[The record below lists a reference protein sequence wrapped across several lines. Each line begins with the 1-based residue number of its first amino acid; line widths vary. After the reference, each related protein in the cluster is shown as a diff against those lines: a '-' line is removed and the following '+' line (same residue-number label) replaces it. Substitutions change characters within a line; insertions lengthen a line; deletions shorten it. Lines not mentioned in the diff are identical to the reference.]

1 MKEKLENSIPLN
13 STFEKCEISN
23 TEILSHLWRIIY
35 PNKKYR
41 LDSKQDRH
49 LRILLVKL
57 YTCHQSKYDYIGYS
71 RNSNDY
77 KPESAYNV
85 LGLSY
90 KILIHLVD
98 TMKDNGYIIHH
109 TGYFDRDTKCGK
121 SSRMKASDSLI
132 ELIDSLPETMAKIDN
147 EILSARHGSYITLKD
162 ANKKFVEYYETDLTK
177 EWNDLMISYN
187 KLIAKSRLRVS
198 VDTDST
204 INYDN
209 ITVRRVFNDDS
220 FGLGGRYY
228 GGWWQNIK
236 RGYRRHITIN
246 GDSSVEI
253 DYKSFHLVL
262 AYSMVGIDYFVEID
276 DDPYLIDHEGLGEE
290 YRDLVKKVTL
300 TAFNSQSRD
309 KAIKSIHSEINKG
322 EIKRH
327 PSIKISQIISLC
339 EKKHHRIADMFYSDV
354 GKLLQYN
361 DSMVAQNIIK
371 YFTEK
376 NILILCVHDS
386 FLCQNQYKEELKDY
400 MENVILNTY
409 GVKVFTKVIQ
419 S

>member
-13 STFEKCEISN
+13 STFEKYEISN
-23 TEILSHLWRIIY
+23 TEILTHLWRIIY

-132 ELIDSLPETMAKIDN
+132 ELIDSLPETMVVVDDA
-147 EILSARHGSYITLKD
+147 ILMARNGNYIVLKD
-162 ANKKFVEYYETDLTK
+162 ENKKPIEYYETDLTK
-177 EWNDLMISYN
+177 VWNDLLVSYN
-187 KLIAKSRLRVS
+187 SLVSMSRIGLS
-198 VDTDST
+198 VDTDFI

-209 ITVRRVFNDDS
+209 NTVRRVFNDDS
-220 FGLGGRYY
+220 FSLGGRYY
-228 GGWWQNIK
+228 GGWWQSIK
-236 RGYRRHITIN
+236 KEFRKHITIN
-246 GDSSVEI
+246 KDRTVEI
-253 DYKSFHLVL
+253 DYKSFHLIL
-262 AYSMVGIDYFVEID
+262 AYSIAGIDYFTEID
-276 DDPYLIDHEGLGEE
+276 DDPYIIDHDGLGER
-290 YRDLVKKVTL
+290 YRTLIKIITL
-300 TAFNSQSRD
+300 TCFNSKSRTS
-309 KAIKSIHSEINKG
+309 AIKSINSEIIKG
-322 EIKRH
+322 NISGH
-327 PSIKISQIISLC
+327 PTMKISQIISLC
-339 EKKHHRIADMFYSDV
+339 EKKHYRIANMFYSDI

-361 DSMVAQNIIK
+361 DSMVAHNIIK
-371 YFTEK
+371 HFTDK
-376 NILILCVHDS
+376 NIVVLCIHDS
-386 FLCQNQYKEELKDY
+386 FMCQEQYMEELKDY
-400 MENVILNTY
+400 MEIVIMNTY
-409 GVKVFTKVIQ
+409 GVKVYPEVK
-419 S
+419 